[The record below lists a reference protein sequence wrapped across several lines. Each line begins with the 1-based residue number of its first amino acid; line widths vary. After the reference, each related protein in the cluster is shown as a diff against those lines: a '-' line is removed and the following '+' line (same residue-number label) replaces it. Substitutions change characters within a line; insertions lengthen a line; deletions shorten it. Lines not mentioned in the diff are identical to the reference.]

1 MGLRIRRT
9 AVAVVLILAS
19 AFPGL
24 ALADH
29 NNHPDFIDWKLLE
42 SWTYSQDYKPY
53 ENSTLVEWLQYW
65 LGVEPRDGIYGPQTN
80 ASHMSKG
87 LALGIVVQPLE
98 IPYITF
104 PANVERWRGDV
115 MLAIERYGL

>member
-9 AVAVVLILAS
+9 TVGVVLMLS
-19 AFPGL
+19 SVFMGS

-29 NNHPDFIDWKLLE
+29 RDHPDYIDWELLE

-87 LALGIVVQPLE
+87 LALGIAYSP
-98 IPYITF
+98 
-104 PANVERWRGDV
+104 
-115 MLAIERYGL
+115 